1 MLQTRLQLARRSAH
15 KPFAEGQDSERRG
28 EGLQAAGAA
37 TTWPRSCCSRSRKK
51 VAKLLVDDKALGPSR
66 VVGGCLFA
74 CSRRLNFSSRKLYQ
88 VVTARCG
95 SARGRP
101 LGWVP
106 IPTAHLA
113 RHGRSVGPWS
123 AILCKRK
130 HGGRIL
136 TAHAR
141 PRHPGSLS
149 GGWGVWPLR
158 ARPKPF

>member
-1 MLQTRLQLARRSAH
+1 M
-15 KPFAEGQDSERRG
+15 
-28 EGLQAAGAA
+28 
-37 TTWPRSCCSRSRKK
+37 
-51 VAKLLVDDKALGPSR
+51 AKLLVDEKALGPLG

-74 CSRRLNFSSRKLYQ
+74 CSRRLNFSLRNLSQ

-113 RHGRSVGPWS
+113 RPGRSVGPWS